1 MKTKFKIH
9 IVLILIS
16 ASWLM
21 IDDALLFKIGAIGN
35 QIEQGNQLS
44 DQSHHINAANFLHY
58 FSIKKLCTLFAG
70 NNIIIIHITNVN
82 TSPQAYF
89 FNVWQPPESVIA

>member
-1 MKTKFKIH
+1 MKTKFRTH
-9 IVLILIS
+9 IVLLLRS
-16 ASWLM
+16 ASWIM
-21 IDDALLFKIGAIGN
+21 IDDALLFKIGAIEN
-35 QIEQGNQLS
+35 QIEQGNQIS

-58 FSIKKLCTLFAG
+58 FPLKKPCTVFTG
-70 NNIIIIHITNVN
+70 NNIVIIHITNVN